1 MAQRYGL
8 FDSTEIVETIDGYPQ
23 GNRAETADFF
33 AKYFS
38 NFIDNG
44 VFTEVS
50 TSFQVL
56 TAGGMNVTVKKGSC
70 FINGYMAFDDEDEV
84 FTLTAGHT
92 HWFVQRAHLI
102 TGGDITKTWVVDA
115 AEGELPLRD
124 GAYYDLLI
132 AKVVIPTGTTE
143 ITDNMITDYRY
154 DKTVCGAVTS
164 LKPAVVPTLPDDVL
178 KYVSKTMFRTAGG
191 IPVDVGNAKIE
202 TGSYVGTGTASQA
215 LSIGFEPKVL
225 FVGSS
230 SSPDRYPTAAPFP
243 AINYYHLV
251 VIGNIGFAMAR
262 YAAYNTANSSSA
274 IAVDVIIETNYSDKQ
289 LSLTFNNVVN
299 PANGKMYNISDSD
312 LTTRAPYF
320 LGNTKGEAYYY
331 IAIG

>member
-1 MAQRYGL
+1 MAQRSGL
-8 FDSTEIVETIDGYPQ
+8 FDSTEIVETIDGYPR

-102 TGGDITKTWVVDA
+102 TGGDITKTWIVDA

-132 AKVVIPTGTTE
+132 AKVVIPAGANS
-143 ITDNMITDYRY
+143 ITDEMITDYRY

-178 KYVSKTMFRTAGG
+178 KYVSEGLFRTAGG
-191 IPVDVGNAKIE
+191 TSVDVGNAKIE
-202 TGSYVGTGTASQA
+202 AGSYIGTGTTTQS
-215 LSIGFEPKVL
+215 LSIPFEPKLL

-230 SSPDRYPTAAPFP
+230 AVPERYPDSSPFP
-243 AINYYHLV
+243 AINFYHLA
-251 VIGNIGFAMAR
+251 VIGNIGFAMVR
-262 YAAYNTANSSSA
+262 YSAYNTTAGA
-274 IAVDVIIETNYSDKQ
+274 ITADVILETRYSDEQ
-289 LSLTFNNVVN
+289 LSLIFNNVVN
-299 PANGKMYNISDSD
+299 LSTGKMYYISDSD
-312 LTTRAPYF
+312 ITTRSPYF
-320 LGNTKGEAYYY
+320 LGNTKGGTYYY

>member
-1 MAQRYGL
+1 MAQRSGL
-8 FDSTEIVETIDGYPQ
+8 FDSTEIVETIDGYPR

-44 VFTEVS
+44 VFTEAS

-102 TGGDITKTWVVDA
+102 TGGDITKTWIVDA

-124 GAYYDLLI
+124 GVYYDLLI
-132 AKVVIPTGTTE
+132 AKVVIPAGTNS
-143 ITDNMITDYRY
+143 ITDEMITDYRY

-178 KYVSKTMFRTAGG
+178 KYVSNSMFQTVGG
-191 IPVDVGNAKIE
+191 TSIPYIRIA
-202 TGSYVGTGTASQA
+202 TGTYTGTGTLSVTLASTFKPMF
-215 LSIGFEPKVL
+215 IGVYMEDKDNVTNDTDIIL
-225 FVGSS
+225 CTGNRGAVIKTTRVTASTAISVSYANNSVTLTNTASYGSS
-230 SSPDRYPTAAPFP
+230 VTTATKAGDML
-243 AINYYHLV
+243 NTT
-251 VIGNIGFAMAR
+251 GNICHYVF
-262 YAAYNTANSSSA
+262 
-274 IAVDVIIETNYSDKQ
+274 
-289 LSLTFNNVVN
+289 
-299 PANGKMYNISDSD
+299 
-312 LTTRAPYF
+312 
-320 LGNTKGEAYYY
+320 
-331 IAIG
+331 IG